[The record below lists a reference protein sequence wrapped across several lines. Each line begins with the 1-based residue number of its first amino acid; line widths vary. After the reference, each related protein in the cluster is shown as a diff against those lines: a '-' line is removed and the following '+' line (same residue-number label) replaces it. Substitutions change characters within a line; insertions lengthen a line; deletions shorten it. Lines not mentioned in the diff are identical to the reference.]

1 MTQVI
6 FDFGAFNHHG
16 LERDVPENILCSLGC
31 FLKSHP
37 TFSML
42 IGGLVL
48 EGSIRQNPQY
58 LLSMKSGPRFSH
70 LIFCYKF
77 FSIVVIPKVITATL
91 SLVNIVFQVTMT
103 I

>member
-48 EGSIRQNPQY
+48 EGSILQNPQY
-58 LLSMKSGPRFSH
+58 LLSMKSVASF
-70 LIFCYKF
+70 LTFNFLLQIFLHC
-77 FSIVVIPKVITATL
+77 SD
-91 SLVNIVFQVTMT
+91 S
-103 I
+103 